1 MALKDS
7 MRETCLKD
15 LTDACIQLVANL
27 QGANPELATSVL
39 EAVARYVN
47 WIDIGLVANDR
58 LDSDASTHNRA
69 RGQIQMPL
77 LTTVLEAVA
86 RYVNW
91 IDIGLVANDRLG
103 SAALLQS
110 LSKAMKCSIR

>member
-1 MALKDS
+1 MHRTPDEVQRSMALKDS

-27 QGANPELATSVL
+27 QGTNPELATSVL

-58 LDSDASTHNRA
+58 QAST
-69 RGQIQMPL
+69 
-77 LTTVLEAVA
+77 
-86 RYVNW
+86 
-91 IDIGLVANDRLG
+91 ANLY
-103 SAALLQS
+103 S
-110 LSKAMKCSIR
+110 LSNSMKW

>member
-1 MALKDS
+1 

-27 QGANPELATSVL
+27 QASNPELAASVL

-58 LDSDASTHNRA
+58 
-69 RGQIQMPL
+69 
-77 LTTVLEAVA
+77 
-86 RYVNW
+86 
-91 IDIGLVANDRLG
+91 
-103 SAALLQS
+103 
-110 LSKAMKCSIR
+110 